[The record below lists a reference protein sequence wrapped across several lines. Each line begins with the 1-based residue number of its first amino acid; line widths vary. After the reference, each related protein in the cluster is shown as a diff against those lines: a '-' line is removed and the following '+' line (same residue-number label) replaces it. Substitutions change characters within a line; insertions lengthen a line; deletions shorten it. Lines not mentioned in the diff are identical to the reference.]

1 MLTVKTISSSSK
13 GNCYK
18 LTSGTGDFIL
28 LECGVPIT
36 TIKKALNFKVSSAVG
51 CLVSHGH
58 L

>member
-1 MLTVKTISSSSK
+1 MLTVKTISSSSR

-18 LTSGTGDFIL
+18 LTSGSGEFIL
-28 LECGVPIT
+28 LECGVQMSA
-36 TIKKALNFKVSSAVG
+36 IKKALDFKVSSAVG